1 MDANRIAE
9 ALRKL
14 DAQDFNPGDSFLA
27 SLVNNPAGLLTKWL
41 PKQINTAAGIPDQ
54 YDNPTPWLAPSVE
67 DQIAAA
73 NNVAGIAQLGAFPT
87 APQVGKGTLGTMGGI
102 NAANA
107 PKEQFAQAEAIAK
120 ALRLSDLPVGSDDW
134 MNANRDIWGKTG
146 IHYGAD
152 NMPRFEIDDSGF
164 LFNPQKI
171 DSWSIGSGVDQ
182 SLNSRMRD
190 AVELEKEGFPA
201 NKIFKMTDMIKRGDS
216 WEDMRPPN
224 IETQAAI
231 HPELSKNYS
240 SDNLL
245 FRSMDSLKD
254 MGFNGNYDPGFNN
267 LLKNNGLSGRI
278 DYSTLARDPKST
290 ALHELQHA
298 IQQREGFARGGSPE
312 GMNDIW
318 NAARARLNFLEKEPG
333 YLEGQNKIDKLWSD
347 VFDNGLDEQKA
358 IQIENEI
365 LQQHPELSEVRKQL
379 DILRKIPRDSTD
391 AYHRLA
397 GEAEARAVQ
406 KRMNYTP
413 EQRSQVFPLDDYDRN
428 ISDLIVRRGDGP
440 NMSVGDNLN
449 ESLLHK
455 YLTTGQL
462 NPEEMAQYEANA
474 VQMRDSNRQYLN
486 VANADAQG
494 GTAMDRAKGMG
505 FDTDAYT
512 GANISDEIESML
524 PKSWFSEQNKY
535 ASDYSNVLQKD
546 GIQKEPRVY
555 PVTLKTGKIKSQKYT
570 GLYDDMEKA
579 LLKKRTDTFKI
590 ENVGG
595 GDNNFY
601 VIKDPK
607 NIRSRFAAFDP
618 LRKDSADLLA
628 SWLLPATML
637 GYGMYN
643 QQPSN
648 QSLSEALR
656 GQ

>member
-41 PKQINTAAGIPDQ
+41 PRQVNTAAGIPDQ

-67 DQIAAA
+67 DQIGAA

-134 MNANRDIWGKTG
+134 MNANRDIWGQTG

-152 NMPRFEIDDSGF
+152 NMPRFEIDDSGARLRMPEDF
-164 LFNPQKI
+164 KQAIIEKKGEVKNITDLIK
-171 DSWSIGSGVDQ
+171 
-182 SLNSRMRD
+182 SLNETKKVQNDLFPKELNTGIKQLQSNKKSILNDIERNFGLEWGATGYNGARLKYALD
-190 AVELEKEGFPA
+190 HNEIPISYPDLSDDVIVRLEKARNDGLKGSYDK
-201 NKIFKMTDMIKRGDS
+201 NKMDIYALNSKGDKWS
-216 WEDMRPPN
+216 P
-224 IETQAAI
+224 T
-231 HPELSKNYS
+231 
-240 SDNLL
+240 
-245 FRSMDSLKD
+245 
-254 MGFNGNYDPGFNN
+254 
-267 LLKNNGLSGRI
+267 
-278 DYSTLARDPKST
+278 ST
-290 ALHELQHA
+290 ALHETQHA
-298 IQQREGFARGGSPE
+298 IQDYEGWGQGGNPAQFQGE
-312 GMNDIW
+312 
-318 NAARARLNFLEKEPG
+318 
-333 YLEGQNKIDKLWSD
+333 
-347 VFDNGLDEQKA
+347 
-358 IQIENEI
+358 EN
-365 LQQHPELSEVRKQL
+365 PYELYQ
-379 DILRKIPRDSTD
+379 
-391 AYHRLA
+391 RLA

-428 ISDLIVRRGDGP
+428 ISDLIVRRGDGS
-440 NMSVGDNLN
+440 NMSVSDNLN
-449 ESLLHK
+449 ESLLQK

-462 NPEEMAQYEANA
+462 SPEEMAQYEANA
-474 VQMRDSNRQYLN
+474 VQMRDSNRQHLN

-494 GTAMDRAKGMG
+494 GTAMDRARGMG
-505 FDTDAYT
+505 FDTDVYHGTKSKNVLTEAELKKASKAEQMNSAGFHVAESPSFASIY
-512 GANISDEIESML
+512 GEDGSVYPLLINKGSML
-524 PKSWFSEQNKY
+524 D
-535 ASDYSNVLQKD
+535 ASKLVNVPSTEFEISKRLQKRGEKPYTD
-546 GIQKEPRVY
+546 NGLSPPLQNYLDSAAPKKAELELSPFDSVKYEAIYGEAPFGGRRI
-555 PVTLKTGKIKSQKYT
+555 VTDKSQSY
-570 GLYDDMEKA
+570 LM
-579 LLKKRTDTFKI
+579 R
-590 ENVGG
+590 NH
-595 GDNNFY
+595 
-601 VIKDPK
+601 K

-643 QQPSN
+643 QQPNN
-648 QSLSEALR
+648 QSLAEALR